1 MPVSVGRLWWQHEA
15 APKVI
20 RSSSMP
26 AMNSLHGS
34 GLGLSAGEAI
44 VVIQKL
50 GPHLDTIG
58 LVVNDPSFPTLMER
72 IKQLNAM
79 EASTGGGGGGGG
91 SSTPDA
97 AKVGVGLRYGVQVLD
112 AAIYAKRN
120 PWAVGL
126 VGAGVLLFIGSIG
139 FALGSRR
146 KH

>member
-1 MPVSVGRLWWQHEA
+1 MSYSEA
-15 APKVI
+15 GT
-20 RSSSMP
+20 
-26 AMNSLHGS
+26 L
-34 GLGLSAGEAI
+34 
-44 VVIQKL
+44 IQKL

-91 SSTPDA
+91 STPDA
-97 AKVGVGLRYGVQVLD
+97 AKIGVGLRYGVQVLD
-112 AAIYAKRN
+112 AAIYARQN

-146 KH
+146 KR